1 MSTDLRDKWDSR
13 YREAEGLPGAA
24 AVLADNVHLLPASGR
39 ALDLACGLGANALLL
54 AERGLRTR
62 AWDLSPVAVERLQ
75 GVARARGLTVE
86 AEVRDVQREPPQ
98 PEAFDVIAVSHFLDR
113 ELAPALMAALRPGG
127 LLFYQTFTRAR
138 VQDTGPSRA
147 EFRLGEN
154 ELLRL
159 FAGLSLVAYREEG
172 RIGDLE
178 RGFRN
183 EALLIARRLP
193 RPGAEP

>member
-1 MSTDLRDKWDSR
+1 MTTDLREKWDSR
-13 YREAEGLPGAA
+13 YRDADGLPAA
-24 AVLADNVHLLPASGR
+24 ARVLADNVHLLPASGR

-54 AERGLRTR
+54 AERGLRTW

-98 PEAFDVIAVSHFLDR
+98 PETFDVVVVSHFLDR
-113 ELAPALMAALRPGG
+113 QLAPALMAALRPGG

-138 VQDTGPSRA
+138 VEDTGPASA
-147 EFRLGEN
+147 EFRLGQN

-159 FAGLSLVAYREEG
+159 FADLTLVAYREES

-183 EALLIARRLP
+183 EALLIGRRLP
-193 RPGAEP
+193 RPGANP